1 MGRRRRGKLRADAH
15 RAWDRAGFTLLE
27 ILAVLLIG
35 GLLMSIMLPNFG
47 AVQTHKL
54 RNSAEQIVERIDFG
68 RQRAVMTGVPHRLAI
83 DLDAGTYRLEWQGD
97 RPAEQKKP
105 AKPDLE
111 FEFEPDAETQLSL
124 APPPSTER
132 SFETLQGPLGKLET
146 LGRGIEFA
154 WIETPGGETDFG
166 EAHITFEGDGT
177 SSYTLL
183 VLDEP
188 GGRELALEIL
198 PLAEMV
204 RILDEE
210 F

>member
-1 MGRRRRGKLRADAH
+1 VDAH
-15 RAWDRAGFTLLE
+15 RGWGRAGFTLLE
-27 ILAVLLIG
+27 ILAVLLIA
-35 GLLMSIMLPNFG
+35 GLLMSVMLPNFG
-47 AVQTHKL
+47 AVQAHKL

-68 RQRAVMTGVPHRLAI
+68 RQRAVMTGVPHRLLI
-83 DLDAGTYRLEWQGD
+83 DLDAGTYQLEWQGD
-97 RPAEQKKP
+97 RPAEKKEP
-105 AKPDLE
+105 AKPALDSDVE
-111 FEFEPDAETQLSL
+111 MQLSL
-124 APPPSTER
+124 APPPATER
-132 SFETLQGPLGKLET
+132 SFERLHGPLGKLET

-188 GGRELALEIL
+188 GGRDLALEIL

>member
-1 MGRRRRGKLRADAH
+1 
-15 RAWDRAGFTLLE
+15 
-27 ILAVLLIG
+27 
-35 GLLMSIMLPNFG
+35 MSVMLPNFG

-68 RQRAVMTGVPHRLAI
+68 RQRAVMTGVPHRLSI
-83 DLDAGTYRLEWQGD
+83 DLDTGTYQLEWQGD
-97 RPAEQKKP
+97 RPAEKKKP
-105 AKPDLE
+105 AKPE
-111 FEFEPDAETQLSL
+111 FELEPDAETQLSL
-124 APPPSTER
+124 APPPATER

-146 LGRGIEFA
+146 LGRGVEFA

-188 GGRELALEIL
+188 GGHELALQIL

>member
-1 MGRRRRGKLRADAH
+1 LGRRRRGQLRADAH

-47 AVQTHKL
+47 AMQTHKL

-68 RQRAVMTGVPHRLAI
+68 RQRSVMTGVPHRLTV
-83 DLDAGTYRLEWQGD
+83 DLDTGTYQLEWQGE
-97 RPAEQKKP
+97 RPAEKQKP
-105 AKPDLE
+105 AKPKLDL
-111 FEFEPDAETQLSL
+111 DGETQLSL
-124 APPPSTER
+124 APPPATER

-146 LGRGIEFA
+146 LGGGIEFA
-154 WIETPGGETDFG
+154 WIETPGGETDSG

-188 GGRELALEIL
+188 GGHELALEIL

>member
-1 MGRRRRGKLRADAH
+1 LGRRRRQKLRANTH

-27 ILAVLLIG
+27 ILAVLLIA
-35 GLLMSIMLPNFG
+35 GLLMSVMLPNFG
-47 AVQTHKL
+47 AVQAHKL

-83 DLDAGTYRLEWQGD
+83 DLDSGTYQLEWQGE
-97 RPAEQKKP
+97 RPADKKKP
-105 AKPDLE
+105 AKPSLDSDVE
-111 FEFEPDAETQLSL
+111 MQLSL
-124 APPPSTER
+124 APPPATER